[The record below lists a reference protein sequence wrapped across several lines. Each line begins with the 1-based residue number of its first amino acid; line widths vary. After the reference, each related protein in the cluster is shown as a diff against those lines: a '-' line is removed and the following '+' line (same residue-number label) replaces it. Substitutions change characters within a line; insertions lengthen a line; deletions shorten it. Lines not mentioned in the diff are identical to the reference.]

1 MENRSDIRKLYYLRM
16 KVKPSFFEIHKN
28 ESYKDALIDSL
39 TGGITDEWMDYF
51 EMTMNYVICEKHH
64 LFKDEEFTGT
74 LYEDED
80 EILDL
85 ILPTVRRVFG
95 KVFVTPPRIFITD
108 ETILAQVN
116 NYKSDGRLELFRL
129 HYDID
134 EFIDY
139 LLDVFPKT
147 KRCLTEFENIDR
159 SSTTLEIIVDNYIGK
174 LVKIVTESEDIAQD
188 TRDMKLKR
196 MVTR

>member
-1 MENRSDIRKLYYLRM
+1 MESHSDIQKLYYLKM
-16 KVKPSFFEIHKN
+16 KVKPNFFEIHKD
-28 ESYKDALIDSL
+28 ETYKTALIDSL
-39 TGGITDEWMDYF
+39 TGGITDEWMEYF
-51 EMTMNYVICEKHH
+51 EMTLDYVICEKHH
-64 LFKDEEFTGT
+64 LFKIDEFLGT
-74 LYEDED
+74 LYQDED

-85 ILPTVRRVFG
+85 ILPAVRRVFG

-108 ETILAQVN
+108 ETILSQVK

-139 LLDVFPKT
+139 LLDIFPKT
-147 KRCLTEFENIDR
+147 KNCLTEFENIDR
-159 SSTTLEIIVDNYIGK
+159 SSTILEIIVDNYIGK
-174 LVKIVTESEDIAQD
+174 LVKLVTESEDISQD

-196 MVTR
+196 MVTQ